1 MAKNSKIE
9 QMDWTDLTTAE
20 IHAISIIN
28 RNTTD
33 GTDEP
38 AFPFLNAVFDELAN
52 ELKGIIATREKSA
65 VAVAGEINAIV
76 KVLIDAIPK
85 ATKDEI
91 QAFNQAEVKA
101 YLLQSIS
108 LGFLINVLN
117 RLSDN
122 ITTVN
127 AEMLN

>member
-1 MAKNSKIE
+1 MAKNSKTE

-28 RNTTD
+28 RNAID
-33 GTDEP
+33 GTVEP
-38 AFPFLNAVFDELAN
+38 AFPFLDAVFDELAN
-52 ELKGIIATREKSA
+52 ELKGIIATREQSA

-76 KVLIDAIPK
+76 KVLIDVIPT
-85 ATKDEI
+85 ATNDEL
-91 QAFNQAEVKA
+91 QALSDTEIKR
-101 YLLQSIS
+101 YLLKSIS
-108 LGFLINVLN
+108 LRFLISVLN
-117 RLSDN
+117 RLSDS